1 MYLSEQTL
9 LLGAA
14 SPALTLDPPD
24 EEALV
29 RSARHGDERSFA
41 VLVER
46 YQRRVLNLLYRISG
60 DEQTALDLSQEA
72 FVRAYRSLGQFEPG
86 RPLEPWLLRI
96 ATNLAFEH
104 WRKQRGRV
112 QVSMESLEGE
122 ELAAEAGADPG
133 LEAER
138 HELDRAL
145 EGAVQSLSPLYRTVL
160 WLRLAEGL
168 SYEAIADTLRLPLGT
183 VKTRLHRAR
192 DLLRSRLVEEGVV
205 P

>member
-1 MYLSEQTL
+1 MYSSEQTL

-60 DEQTALDLSQEA
+60 DEETALDLSQEA
-72 FVRAYRSLGQFEPG
+72 FVHAYRSLGQFEPG
-86 RPLEPWLLRI
+86 RPLGPWLLRI

-104 WRKQRGRV
+104 WRRERGPV

-138 HELDRAL
+138 HELDRVL

-160 WLRLAEGL
+160 WLRLVEGL
-168 SYEAIADTLRLPLGT
+168 SYEAIAETLRLPLGT